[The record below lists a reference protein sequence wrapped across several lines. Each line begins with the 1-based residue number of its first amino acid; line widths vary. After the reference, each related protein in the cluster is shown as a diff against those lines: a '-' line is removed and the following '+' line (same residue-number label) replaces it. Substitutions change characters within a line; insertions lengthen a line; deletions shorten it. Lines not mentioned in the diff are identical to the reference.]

1 MYLYDVKIGT
11 RPPMMIFLILAPYGV
26 FALLMLAGSATT
38 SLFTAAAICL
48 LVMAYDA
55 YRGRSIKVLGA
66 GSALVFAALGGY
78 LAVTGEAWSVSA
90 VKFTADAGILA
101 IALISIAAGKPF
113 TLQYARETEDAQTAQ
128 MPDFLFANYVITW
141 AWVLAILLMM
151 GANMLPVYVPGM
163 PLWSGLAVAFAAR
176 NTAVYFSR
184 WYPGYW
190 KAKLAATAMASSP
203 S

>member
-1 MYLYDVKIGT
+1 MT
-11 RPPMMIFLILAPYGV
+11 IFLILAPYGV
-26 FALLMLAGSATT
+26 FATLMLVGSATT

-48 LVMAYDA
+48 LAIAYDA

-78 LAVTGEAWSVSA
+78 LAVTGDTWGVSA
-90 VKFTADAGILA
+90 VKFTVDAGILA
-101 IALISIAAGKPF
+101 IALVSIAVGKPF
-113 TLQYARETEDAQTAQ
+113 TLQYARETEDAETAQ
-128 MPDFLFANYVITW
+128 MPGFVFANYVITW

-151 GANMLPVYVPGM
+151 AANMLAVYVPGM

-176 NTAVYFSR
+176 NTAIYFSR
-184 WYPGYW
+184 WYPEYW
-190 KAKLAATAMASSP
+190 KAKLAATAMAPQP